1 MRHESMGGTLHLLSL
16 LYWYI
21 TWSSSTPSSIVIP
34 SLALSGAIG
43 SFLGTVENGSALTA
57 GLSVTLGGINIFEN
71 DAFQLD
77 PVKEKLLSDYL
88 FDCQLFPTDSLE
100 HDRNYHPHSK
110 VVDISIVMK
119 SAFDGKCVVIGSD
132 LTKEYVEVN
141 ADYRS

>member
-1 MRHESMGGTLHLLSL
+1 MTS
-16 LYWYI
+16 
-21 TWSSSTPSSIVIP
+21 
-34 SLALSGAIG
+34 
-43 SFLGTVENGSALTA
+43 
-57 GLSVTLGGINIFEN
+57 GLSVTLGGIDIFSN

-88 FDCQLFPTDSLE
+88 FDCQLFPSTSLE

-110 VVDISIVMK
+110 VVDITIAMK
-119 SAFDGKCVVIGSD
+119 TGKEGKCVVIGSD